1 MLLKSIRRIACVT
14 SLATLASPVVFS
26 QEGSTSKPPPT
37 RGVAVIVSGIFV
49 TPVQGVPLSAVVE
62 LQSTQLLI
70 DGSTNVRTSFANI
83 ARDSQGRIYNE
94 RRQLVNPS
102 FTGTPQII
110 AFHIFDPNTSL
121 NTFLNPSTH
130 LARQSTWH
138 PPEST
143 AEQTAGSPVSARDS
157 LVEEKDLGTETM
169 DGLSVHGTL
178 KTRTIPAAVSGTG
191 RAVVVTDEIWYSD
204 ELHLN
209 ILEKRDDPRTG
220 KQTVTVTR
228 VDRSEPNQALF
239 EVPAGYKLVDE
250 NPEN

>member
-1 MLLKSIRRIACVT
+1 
-14 SLATLASPVVFS
+14 
-26 QEGSTSKPPPT
+26 
-37 RGVAVIVSGIFV
+37 VA
-49 TPVQGVPLSAVVE
+49 
-62 LQSTQLLI
+62 
-70 DGSTNVRTSFANI
+70 
-83 ARDSQGRIYNE
+83 
-94 RRQLVNPS
+94 
-102 FTGTPQII
+102 
-110 AFHIFDPNTSL
+110 
-121 NTFLNPSTH
+121 
-130 LARQSTWH
+130 
-138 PPEST
+138 
-143 AEQTAGSPVSARDS
+143 SARDS